1 MTSKQRAYLKSLA
14 MNIDPVVHVGKGS
27 LTPEIIQAAD
37 EALAARELIKVG
49 LLQNCLDDIHE
60 IANALGERTRSE
72 VVQVIGRKIVLYREG
87 KDDKEKIE
95 LPRAAKGRK

>member
-14 MNIDPVVHVGKGS
+14 MAEDPVVHVGKGG
-27 LTPEIIQAAD
+27 LTPEIIEAAD

-49 LLQNCLDDIHE
+49 LLQNCMEDIHE
-60 IANALGERTRSE
+60 TARVLGERTHSE
-72 VVQVIGRKIVLYREG
+72 VVQVIGKKIVLYREG
-87 KDDKEKIE
+87 KDDRKKIE